1 MKKKILLLTM
11 MLSVGM
17 LAGCNQADDKNDAKQ
32 TQGEVSEEAAK
43 AETEK
48 EKDTEQNDAQMQD
61 TENTESENDASE
73 AQTETD
79 KLQQENVSEETFSFA
94 DVADKEFYFSSG
106 AGGWATVLYINE
118 DGTFEGN
125 FHDSEMGVT
134 GTDYPNG
141 TIYYSDFKG
150 TFTEPKK
157 VDDTTYA
164 FEIASIEYPCGFEEE
179 VKDGYLY
186 VYGTAYGLDGAKE
199 LYMYLPG
206 AKIADLPEAYRG
218 WVGYYDIES
227 MEETELSFYGL
238 YNVTEEEGFSSYDKI
253 SDAEWMEYEISL
265 TEDTVAELEEKL
277 QNASTQMEMNDI
289 SYQIYMAWDETLNLI
304 WGVLK
309 DNLDEETM
317 KKLTE
322 EERNWIAE
330 KEEAVKL
337 AGEEAEGGSMQPLLE
352 SDKAAELTRERV
364 YELMEYL
371 K

>member
-17 LAGCNQADDKNDAKQ
+17 FAGCNQTDDQNNAKQ
-32 TQGEVSEEAAK
+32 TQGEVSEEK
-43 AETEK
+43 T
-48 EKDTEQNDAQMQD
+48 EKDTEQKDAQMQ
-61 TENTESENDASE
+61 ETESESEASE

-94 DVADKEFYFSSG
+94 DVADKEFEFSSG
-106 AGGWATVLYINE
+106 AGGWYTVLYINE

-125 FHDSEMGVT
+125 FHDSELGVT

-164 FEIASIEYPCGFEEE
+164 FEIASIEYPCGFGEE

-206 AKIADLPEAYRG
+206 AKIADLPEAYRS

-238 YNVTEEEGFSSYDKI
+238 YNVKEEAGFSSYDKI
-253 SDAEWMEYEISL
+253 SDAEWMEYEIAL

-289 SYQIYMAWDETLNLI
+289 SYQIYMAWDDTLNLI

-309 DNLDEETM
+309 DNLDEEKM

-352 SDKAAELTRERV
+352 SDKAAELTKERV